1 MPSAYTITFETSGE
15 TTAAPEVVDGLY
27 RDATTWSAWDPGME
41 CVEFDGPF
49 EAGMTGRF
57 TPVGGEP
64 FPYTMVFA
72 EPGRGH
78 VDEFPLDGAV
88 LQVSHRLEP
97 LAGGGTRI
105 VHGAS
110 LSGPKA
116 LEIAPGLMPD
126 VCDEMPE
133 TVARLA
139 QVAESRS

>member
-1 MPSAYTITFETSGE
+1 MAYEITYETSGE
-15 TTAAPEVVDGLY
+15 TTASPEVVDGLY
-27 RDATTWSAWDPGME
+27 RDAASWTEWDPGAE
-41 CVEFDGPF
+41 RVEFHGPF
-49 EAGMTGRF
+49 AAGMRGTF

-64 FPYTMVFA
+64 FAYVVAFA

-88 LQVSHRLEP
+88 LRVSHRLEP

-116 LEIAPGLMPD
+116 LEIAPELMPN
-126 VCDEMPE
+126 VCDEMPD
-133 TVARLA
+133 TVASLA
-139 QVAESRS
+139 RVAESRS